1 MPFIVLTINT
11 TPYLRIT
18 SSTPMN
24 KASSR
29 SHAIFTM
36 VVESQTVVEGVSVT
50 RCGKVN
56 FVDLAGSERLFKVIF
71 YVP

>member
-1 MPFIVLTINT
+1 
-11 TPYLRIT
+11 
-18 SSTPMN
+18 MN

-56 FVDLAGSERLFKVIF
+56 FVDLAGSERLFKVPYESFALSIGCDIT
-71 YVP
+71 